1 MKQISFVVPCYFRI
15 VVLNIL
21 LDMLDVNMATPDL
34 YLARVSVWVQKSR
47 AN

>member
-15 VVLNIL
+15 VFLNIL
-21 LDMLDVNMATPDL
+21 LDMLELNKATPDL